1 MGMVSATDI
10 AVGLIAWAF
19 AVHLP
24 LVYTVLGLGWIL
36 PTLELIGYKRN
47 KQVYV
52 DLAHN
57 MANYLI
63 TVYAIGGLFGTIITV
78 FLAGLLPIFT
88 NIAGALLWPV
98 WGRCHSL
105 WRCHS
110 PTLHWL
116 LLQGGLW

>member
-1 MGMVSATDI
+1 MVSATDI

>member
-1 MGMVSATDI
+1 MRWWVWSRQQTLPWLNRL
-10 AVGLIAWAF
+10 GLCCS
-19 AVHLP
+19 P
-24 LVYTVLGLGWIL
+24 TLVYTVLGLGWIL
-36 PTLELIGYKRN
+36 PTLELIGYRRN

-98 WGRCHSL
+98 WAL
-105 WRCHS
+105 
-110 PTLHWL
+110 P
-116 LLQGGLW
+116 